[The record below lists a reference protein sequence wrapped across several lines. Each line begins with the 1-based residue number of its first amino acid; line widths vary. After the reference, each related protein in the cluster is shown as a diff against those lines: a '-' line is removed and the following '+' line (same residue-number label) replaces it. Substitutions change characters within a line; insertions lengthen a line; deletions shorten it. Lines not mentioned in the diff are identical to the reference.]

1 MEQVHV
7 QRFVLMEAPVPSSA
21 RQPRRPRFKAQ
32 RATFAGAIHAGHP
45 PVYIGAYAHRM
56 RVTGMTLEF

>member
-1 MEQVHV
+1 
-7 QRFVLMEAPVPSSA
+7 MEAPVPSSA
-21 RQPRRPRFKAQ
+21 RQPRRPRFKAPK
-32 RATFAGAIHAGHP
+32 AAFDGAIHAGHP